1 MSGSRVIFYYD
12 VVCPFAYM
20 ASRLVEAMAQR
31 TGAEIVWRPVLL
43 GKLFSISLCSLSSY
57 LPSVYTPTGGIYDLI
72 KAPQGKGGS
81 STETMSPAK
90 LKIQGEGI
98 QLLPV

>member
-1 MSGSRVIFYYD
+1 MSRARVIFYYD

-43 GKLFSISLCSLSSY
+43 GENLFVTVRLRGLDH
-57 LPSVYTPTGGIYDLI
+57 VRG
-72 KAPQGKGGS
+72 PQAA
-81 STETMSPAK
+81 STT
-90 LKIQGEGI
+90 
-98 QLLPV
+98 

>member
-31 TGAEIVWRPVLL
+31 TGADIVWRPVLL
-43 GKLFSISLCSLSSY
+43 GKFSHSSPLSSPFLLSSSLLHAAY
-57 LPSVYTPTGGIYDLI
+57 RRYIRTD
-72 KAPQGKGGS
+72 KG
-81 STETMSPAK
+81 AA
-90 LKIQGEGI
+90 GERRLSDRDDVSC
-98 QLLPV
+98 QAEDTVRR